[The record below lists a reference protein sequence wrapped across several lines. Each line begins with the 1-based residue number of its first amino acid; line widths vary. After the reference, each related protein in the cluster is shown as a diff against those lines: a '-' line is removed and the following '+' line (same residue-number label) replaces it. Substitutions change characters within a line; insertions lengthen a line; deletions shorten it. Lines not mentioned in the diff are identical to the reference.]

1 MRGKHRVLALA
12 LGLAAVAAL
21 LVTLPPPSR
30 AQTLPPEEG
39 RVSGAADAPVSES
52 SDGIAETVDR
62 GLRVRARSLYAYL
75 QGKRVNI
82 YSLYQSE
89 IFRDFFTTEA
99 ALQNYIAHLTARL
112 SARRFRKYRI
122 ERTELLGVTQTGPG
136 QAEARVKLIGRH
148 RQPFLFWDK
157 TETVV
162 NEWRQMDGE
171 WFVFPPPF

>member
-1 MRGKHRVLALA
+1 MIGMHRVLALA
-12 LGLAAVAAL
+12 LGLAAAATL
-21 LVTLPPPSR
+21 QVTLLPPSQG
-30 AQTLPPEEG
+30 QTLPPEEV
-39 RVSGAADAPVSES
+39 RVSGNVDAPVSES
-52 SDGIAETVDR
+52 SGAIGETVDH
-62 GLRVRARSLYAYL
+62 GLRMRARSLYAYL

-89 IFRDFFTTEA
+89 IFRDFFTTES

-112 SARRFRKYRI
+112 TARRFRKYRI
-122 ERTELLGVTQTGPG
+122 ERTELLSLTQTGPG
-136 QAEARVKLIGRH
+136 RAEARVKLIGRH

-162 NEWRQMDGE
+162 NEWRQIEGE